1 MTNIL
6 VYQLEPYYTD
16 DDMDLPTLDQELVL
30 LDYIFTESA
39 HIDRSMYCKE
49 HIELDDAAEL
59 VAATPR
65 ALEYWREQISDDIL
79 TDFVIDKPEKL
90 AHHLA
95 TSEPLLA
102 TQLLDELLYWRSIG
116 RI

>member
-1 MTNIL
+1 MTDIL
-6 VYQLEPYYTD
+6 VYQIEPYYTD
-16 DDMDLPTLDQELVL
+16 DDMDLPTLDQELAL

-39 HIDRSMYCKE
+39 HIDRSTYCKE
-49 HIELDDAAEL
+49 HIELQDAAEL
-59 VAATPR
+59 VATDPHV
-65 ALEYWREQISDDIL
+65 LKYWREQISNEVL

-102 TQLLDELLYWRSIG
+102 TQLLEELLYWRSIG